1 MFNIF
6 KVIGVSMFPKYRP
19 NEYVVTFKTRS
30 LKQDDVIVF
39 KDNSENQ
46 VIKRIKAINEKGF
59 IVKSD
64 NKSYPSSLHDEI
76 FTLDKI
82 DGKVIFKF

>member
-76 FTLDKI
+76 FALDKI